1 MMQTSKY
8 VRVSIVDGSCDYKKF
23 CQAVGCW
30 YDSEKNKEVSRG
42 FYGDINTDEDEE
54 EYITEISKKFPDVIL
69 KLEVDRYFY
78 GFYQNGE
85 ELDLR
90 KTLNME
96 LCSGRHPI
104 AQAIDGAIYPETVN
118 NVTQP
123 SKLEEIAEKAL
134 KRKISYGDLQ
144 EISRINLYVTGLT
157 VCLIATLNVCRKA
170 DIKVTLWH
178 YDKYTKSYFRQ
189 EVA

>member
-8 VRVSIVDGSCDYKKF
+8 VRVSIVDGSCDYKEF

-30 YDSEKNKEVSRG
+30 HSNEQKSVSRG

-54 EYITEISKKFPDVIL
+54 DYITEISKKFPDVIL

-78 GFYQNGE
+78 GFYQNGK
-85 ELDLR
+85 ELEFR

-104 AQAIDGAIYPETVN
+104 AQAIDGAIYPETVY

-123 SKLEEIAEKAL
+123 DKLEEIAEEAL
-134 KRKISYGDLQ
+134 KGKTSYVDSQ

-170 DIKVTLWH
+170 GIKVTLWH

-189 EVA
+189 EVL

>member
-1 MMQTSKY
+1 MMQTAKY
-8 VRVSIVDGSCDYKKF
+8 ARVSIVDGSCGYKEF

-30 YDSEKNKEVSRG
+30 HKNEEKQDSRG
-42 FYGDINTDEDEE
+42 FYGEISTDQDEE
-54 EYITEISKKFPDVIL
+54 EYIAEISKKFPELIL
-69 KLEVDRYFY
+69 KLETDGYLY

-85 ELDLR
+85 ELDLN
-90 KTLNME
+90 KTLSME

-104 AQAIDGAIYPETVN
+104 AQAVDGAIYPETVHS
-118 NVTQP
+118 VTQP
-123 SKLEEIAEKAL
+123 NKLEEIAEEAL
-134 KRKISYGDLQ
+134 QRKPTYGDLQ

-189 EVA
+189 EVM